1 VSLDETMQSKNP
13 RWVVIIGAPGSG
25 KTTILNYIKASGYH
39 VEPEAARV
47 VIQKQ
52 LQQGNPVLPWTD
64 RVAFDRLILPV
75 LREAF
80 ERARPGQTVFY
91 DRGLP
96 DLIGWALYEGLD
108 PSFYLTLAKQY
119 RYEHTAYF
127 ALGDS
132 SYEANIERPYTFDQ
146 AQLIYENL
154 VQGYRMAE
162 YNVCSIPASKTGC
175 QGASWLLS
183 KLGLRS
189 WARD

>member
-1 VSLDETMQSKNP
+1 MQSKSNS
-13 RWVVIIGAPGSG
+13 RRVVITGAPGSG
-25 KTTILNYIKASGYH
+25 KTTILNYIKVLGYH

-52 LQQGNPVLPWTD
+52 LQHENPVLPWTD
-64 RVAFDRLILPV
+64 RVAFDRLMLPV

-80 ERARPGQTVFY
+80 ERARPGQTIFY

-119 RYEHTAYF
+119 RYEDTVYV

-132 SYEANIERPYTFDQ
+132 TSYEANVERPYTFDQ
-146 AQLIYENL
+146 AQLIHEKL
-154 VQGYRMAE
+154 VQGYRLAE
-162 YNVCSIPASKTGC
+162 YNVCPIPASKTGC

-183 KLGLRS
+183 QLGLKS